1 MTSSGWRRFVWA
13 VAAFVGLVLIAS
25 LNISPSPAF
34 AMDRAGAWTPA
45 GTATTA
51 LTGASHERGSP
62 DAFGAGQGLGGR
74 RHTGAARSAV
84 PSTTGV
90 AAEAGAGAENA
101 ANGLRLGQQLAR
113 ESADSAFT
121 SSGGLQQEVIDGSTR
136 IIPGSNINNPGVI
149 KQLTSDGS
157 DIADWGKYT
166 SRTFQSPS
174 GPFQVHYY
182 YNPSTGVVDY
192 GYDYKVVFNGAR

>member
-1 MTSSGWRRFVWA
+1 M
-13 VAAFVGLVLIAS
+13 VLGM
-25 LNISPSPAF
+25 LLPL
-34 AMDRAGAWTPA
+34 
-45 GTATTA
+45 GTAS
-51 LTGASHERGSP
+51 ASGLPAAQTCVGVSHPAVVHIVGIAEHI
-62 DAFGAGQGLGGR
+62 AAGQR
-74 RHTGAARSAV
+74 PVRA
-84 PSTTGV
+84 PSQLQIVSGHCV

-136 IIPGSNINNPGVI
+136 ITPGSNINNPGVI